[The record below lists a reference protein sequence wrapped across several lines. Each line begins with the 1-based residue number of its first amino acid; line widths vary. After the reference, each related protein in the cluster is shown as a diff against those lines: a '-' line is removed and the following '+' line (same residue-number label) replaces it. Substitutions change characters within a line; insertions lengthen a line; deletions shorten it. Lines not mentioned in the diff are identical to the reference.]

1 MSPRQL
7 LPKVQDVTTMKKRQ
21 KDYRQKKK
29 ENYDRRHQVV
39 AQEEMSQDDRVWIS
53 DQRKEGKIIQ
63 NHEAQRSVLI
73 QIADSG
79 VLRRNQQ
86 MARKL
91 YQPTVPPDTVK
102 DSAASLLPA
111 DASPNLDADRP
122 TDQSL
127 PTTAALPSI
136 PVPQCPVEAAKPL

>member
-1 MSPRQL
+1 
-7 LPKVQDVTTMKKRQ
+7 MKKRQ
-21 KDYRQKKK
+21 KDYRQKMK

-39 AQEEMSQDDRVWIS
+39 AHEEMSQDDRVWIP
-53 DQRKEGKIIQ
+53 DQRKEGKIIK

-73 QIADSG
+73 QIADSS

-102 DSAASLLPA
+102 DCCSKP
-111 DASPNLDADRP
+111 DASMCISQP
-122 TDQSL
+122 
-127 PTTAALPSI
+127 
-136 PVPQCPVEAAKPL
+136 